1 MTQDQSDHDQGG
13 QLKGDQ
19 GNQVDQREPDQD
31 AGCSATELP
40 TATVAA
46 KPLVKVGHL
55 SAAL

>member
-31 AGCSATELP
+31 AGCSATEQLQ
-40 TATVAA
+40 
-46 KPLVKVGHL
+46 LLLRL
-55 SAAL
+55 SR